1 MSEIVIYQSA
11 DDQAQVE
18 VRFSDETV
26 WLTQNQIVSLFNS
39 SKANISEHIS
49 NIYDSGELD
58 QSSTVRKFRTVQKEG
73 DRKISRERHC
83 YNLDM
88 IISVGYRVNS
98 KRGTQFRRWATQRL
112 RDYLV
117 EGYAINRKRLEEK
130 NLELRHLKNGIS
142 ILQRAITSEAR
153 NLADAGALAGLLDRF
168 SAGLS
173 LLDDYDH
180 ETLDMAGKNA
190 RAAERIEVD
199 EYREIIQ
206 RMESEFSSDVFAV
219 EKDRGFESAVSQIYQ
234 TFGGKELY
242 PTLEEKAATLLYL
255 VVKNH
260 AFTDGNKRIAA
271 ACFLY
276 FLERNGML
284 GSTEST
290 AVIDGNT
297 LAAVTLFIAVSKPE
311 EMDTVKRVVVSI
323 LNRKEHES

>member
-1 MSEIVIYQSA
+1 MNEIVIYQGM
-11 DDQAQVE
+11 DNRAQIE
-18 VRFSDETV
+18 VRFENETV
-26 WLTQNQIVSLFNS
+26 WLSLSQIAALFERDKS
-39 SKANISEHIS
+39 VISRHLLNIFKE
-49 NIYDSGELD
+49 GELIR
-58 QSSTVRKFRTVQKEG
+58 SSVVAKNATTAADNKVYQVEYF
-73 DRKISRERHC
+73 
-83 YNLDM
+83 NLDA

-98 KRGTQFRRWATQRL
+98 KRGTQFRQWATQRL

-117 EGYAINRKRLEEK
+117 EGYAINQKRLEEK

-142 ILQRAITSEAR
+142 ILQRAIAEEAR
-153 NLADAGALAGLLDRF
+153 NLEDAGALAGLLERF

-180 ETLDMAGKNA
+180 EALDLVGKTS
-190 RAAERIEVD
+190 RPAEHIGVD
-199 EYREIIQ
+199 EYRVIIK

-219 EKDRGFESAVSQIYQ
+219 EKDKGFESATSQIYQ
-234 TFGGKELY
+234 AFGGKELY

-255 VVKNH
+255 IVKNH

-284 GSTEST
+284 GPSEEKP
-290 AVIDGNT
+290 AIDGNA

-311 EMDTVKRVVVSI
+311 EMETVKRVVVSM
-323 LNRKEHES
+323 LNRKDSI